1 MKQLSCFNFRT
12 LIALLAVVLLPRL
25 SYSQCATNFGIPII
39 VPCNTDTSLI
49 PKPFWMC
56 PMNIAVIS
64 QILPAQP
71 AVQNGSTPCD
81 STCFSKQI
89 RSWLVKRTG
98 FADSIYNDTICFTK
112 INIATISCPRDTVII
127 CISPGAVDTT
137 VKALGSPM
145 PLQGVPC
152 NILQSG
158 PTNIIW
164 PAGLNARGCYHF
176 TREWNLIDW
185 CPPHTTLKC
194 TQTVEVKDSTKP
206 TITVIPLLPKVSVSA
221 DVCTGAVIFPAA
233 TVSDN
238 CSSTSEIAVSI
249 TVIGPGLTIN
259 TNGGIING
267 IPIGTWNAVYTANDG
282 CNNIATDTTT
292 VEVYDGEAPIAICK
306 GPKVVQIPESGM
318 VVLPTIAFDDGSF
331 DRCTHYV
338 TSKVRRMLDVP
349 PCNLIS
355 YDTLLNNPFN
365 HFSDNVKFCC
375 TDAGTDVMIV
385 MRVYQGHIAP
395 GPVSHDM
402 YPGVPYKDCMTS
414 VKVLDKVGPKITC
427 PAGVTIDCRDLSK
440 RSIKNIND
448 VVFGTPVITDM
459 CLDVNGTSIDSI
471 PSLDACNVGNIIRR
485 IKAKDKAGN
494 ISSCDQIIKV
504 VNNFPFNGNDTSD
517 WEWPRDTT
525 FFICSANTTTA
536 STGLPKLKDP
546 SCTKIAYTYEDEVYE
561 FATGAC
567 KKIMRKWSVIDWCQ
581 IDPGH
586 SYAGKWK
593 HLQLIVVMDT
603 LKPVLTIPSDLIV
616 NNFDAGCGPV
626 QVTVGTPSATDCTP
640 AGSLIWKYTL
650 DLFGDEVDIL
660 EGEGKVVSRLMP
672 NGVHILTFSVSDG
685 CGNTTSKSL
694 KITVKDGKKPTPVV
708 LNGLATDLSLMNGV
722 GMVRV
727 FAKQFFVPGSV
738 MDNCTPYSKLR
749 FSYSTNVTDS
759 VRTYTCDS
767 IGTKIVRV
775 WLTDEAGNQDFVT
788 TYILIQNNMGACNN
802 PTPAPQLRTISIGG
816 SLLTESNKPI
826 DLVTVKIMQG
836 DHAMPDPSIVS
847 GKYAVPELLIGS
859 AYDII
864 PKKDINPLNGVSTV
878 DMIIM
883 QKHILGV
890 NPILSP
896 YKLIA
901 ADIDHNGEINGIDLL
916 ELRKLLLGIDKH
928 FAKNESWRFVD
939 ASYKFNNL
947 ITTLNE
953 PFNEKYSIARLS
965 QAMQINFI
973 GIKIGDLNES
983 NQSGELNSMEVRGAN
998 QQEWLTIND
1007 QSFNDND
1014 ILRVTLNGDNIKTI
1028 AGFQMSLQHN
1038 NLKLIGIE
1046 SGVLDQKNIFT
1057 HDADGKISITS
1068 FVPVE
1073 MPLLQQRKDW
1083 FTLVFKASS
1092 RGNLSNSVRIV
1103 DNPELKPEVYDVH
1116 LNSSPL
1122 NLKWSRSTGSFEFK
1136 LGQNMPNPFSN
1147 TTTIPYQ
1154 LPQNC
1159 WVNLKIVDMEGRIFY
1174 QQKVYAAKGI
1184 NTWTID
1190 RFKFNA
1196 GGIYYYKIETPFGT
1210 DANKMIVLQ

>member
-1 MKQLSCFNFRT
+1 
-12 LIALLAVVLLPRL
+12 
-25 SYSQCATNFGIPII
+25 NFGVPII
-39 VPCNTDTSLI
+39 VPCNTNASLI
-49 PKPFWMC
+49 PIPYWIC
-56 PMNIAVIS
+56 PMDTAKITQV
-64 QILPAQP
+64 LPALP
-71 AVQNGSTPCD
+71 AFTNGSTPCD
-81 STCFSKQI
+81 SICFSKQI

-98 FADSIYNDTICFTK
+98 LADTVYKDTICFTK
-112 INIATISCPRDTVII
+112 INIATITCPRDTVII
-127 CISPGAVDTT
+127 CITPGSVDTT

-145 PLQGVPC
+145 PVQGVPC
-152 NILQSG
+152 NILQSN
-158 PTNIIW
+158 PLTVLW
-164 PAGLNARGCYHF
+164 PAGLNAKGCYHF

-185 CPPHTTLKC
+185 CPPNQTLKC
-194 TQTVEVKDSTKP
+194 IQTVEVKDTTKP
-206 TITVIPLLPKVSVSA
+206 IITVIPLLPRVSVSA
-221 DVCTGAVIFPAA
+221 DVCTGAVAFPAGM
-233 TVSDN
+233 VSDN
-238 CSSTSEIAVSI
+238 CSLANEIAVSI
-249 TVIGPGLTIN
+249 TVLGTALSIN
-259 TNGGIING
+259 TNGGIISG
-267 IPIGTWNAVYTANDG
+267 IPIGTWIAVYTANDG
-282 CNNIATDTTT
+282 CNNIATDTTS
-292 VEVYDGEAPIAICK
+292 VEVFDGEAPIAICK

-331 DRCTHYV
+331 DRCSHYV
-338 TSKVRRMLDVP
+338 TSKVKRMLDLP
-349 PCNLIS
+349 PCKLIS

-375 TDAGTDVMIV
+375 GDAGTDVMVV

-395 GPVSHDM
+395 GPVSNDA

-414 VKVLDKVGPKITC
+414 VKVLDKVGPTVTC
-427 PAGVTIDCRDLSK
+427 PAGVTIDCRELSS
-440 RSIKNIND
+440 RRIKNIND
-448 VVFGTPVITDM
+448 TVFGTPVITDM
-459 CLDVNGTSIDSI
+459 CLDLNGTSIDSI

-485 IKAKDKAGN
+485 IKAKDLAGN
-494 ISSCDQIIKV
+494 VSSCDQIIKV

-517 WEWPRDTT
+517 WQWPRDTT

-536 STGLPKLKDP
+536 STGLPKLKDS
-546 SCTKIAYTYEDEVYE
+546 SCTKTAYTYEDEVYE

-581 IDPGH
+581 IDPEN

-603 LKPVLTIPSDLIV
+603 SKPVLTIPADLTV
-616 NNFDAGCGPV
+616 NNFDSVCGPA

-640 AGSLIWKYTL
+640 AGSLLWKYTL
-650 DLFGDEVDIL
+650 DLFDDGVDLIEGD
-660 EGEGKVVSRLMP
+660 GKIVSRLIP
-672 NGVHILTFSVSDG
+672 NGVHKLTFSVSDG

-694 KITVKDGKKPTPVV
+694 KITVRDGKKPTPVV
-708 LNGLATDLSLMNGV
+708 INGLATDLSLMDGV

-759 VRTYTCDS
+759 VRIYTCDS

-788 TYILIQNNMGACNN
+788 TYILIQNNMGACTN
-802 PTPAPQLRTISIGG
+802 PGPAPQLRTISIGG
-816 SLLTESNKPI
+816 SLLTESNNPI
-826 DLVTVKIMQG
+826 DQVKVKIMQG

-847 GKYAVPELLIGS
+847 GKYAVPELLMGNP
-859 AYDII
+859 YDII

-890 NPILSP
+890 TPILSP

-901 ADIDHNGEINGIDLL
+901 ADIDHNGEINVIDLI

-947 ITTLNE
+947 STALNE

-965 QAMQINFI
+965 QAMQINFT

-983 NQSGELNSMEVRGAN
+983 NQSGELSSMEVRGTDH
-998 QQEWLTIND
+998 QEWLTIRD
-1007 QSFNDND
+1007 QSFKEND
-1014 ILRVTLNGDNIKTI
+1014 ILRVTFNGDKIKTI
-1028 AGFQMSLQHN
+1028 SGFQMSLQHT
-1038 NLKLIGIE
+1038 NLELIGIE
-1046 SGVLDQKNIFT
+1046 PGTIDLKNVFT
-1057 HDADGKISITS
+1057 HDSNGKISITS
-1068 FVPVE
+1068 YVPTE
-1073 MPLLQQRKDW
+1073 MTLLPQHKDL
-1083 FTLVFKASS
+1083 FTLVFKASVK
-1092 RGNLSNSVRIV
+1092 GNLSSSIRILDNS
-1103 DNPELKPEVYDVH
+1103 ELKPEVYDDQ
-1116 LNSSPL
+1116 LNSNPL
-1122 NLKWSRSTGSFEFK
+1122 NITWMSSPVSFEFK

-1147 TTTIPYQ
+1147 ITTIPYQ
-1154 LPQNC
+1154 LPQSC
-1159 WVNLKIVDMEGRIFY
+1159 WVNLKIVGLDGRIFY
-1174 QQKVYAAKGI
+1174 DQKVYAAKGN